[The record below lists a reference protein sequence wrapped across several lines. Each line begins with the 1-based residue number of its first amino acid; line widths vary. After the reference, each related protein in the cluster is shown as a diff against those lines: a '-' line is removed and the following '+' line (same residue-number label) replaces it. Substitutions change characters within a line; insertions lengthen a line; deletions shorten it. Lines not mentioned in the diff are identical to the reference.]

1 MVSGPTQEWALV
13 LYNVSAPGGLRS
25 LLWHQRRI
33 LGEVAPLAGIDHSHV
48 YAVLTPDNDV
58 YLEDFGGRLRGITA
72 VRFAGAR
79 RSLPGGVPAASTY
92 RFTEDV
98 AEADLVAAQ
107 ALAVGAAEDWWTAQG
122 GPQPATFLL
131 PVGEVPP
138 SRPPR
143 TAPASSSPPAPPP
156 VAPSGRAAPRST
168 VAATTRT

>member
-1 MVSGPTQEWALV
+1 MV
-13 LYNVSAPGGLRS
+13 LYNVSDPGGN

-48 YAVLTPDNDV
+48 YVVLTPDNDV

-92 RFTEDV
+92 RFTEDI

-107 ALAVGAAEDWWTAQG
+107 ALAAEAAEDWWRTQG
-122 GPQPATFLL
+122 GAQPTSCLL
-131 PVGEVPP
+131 PVEGAQAA
-138 SRPPR
+138 RPQQQ
-143 TAPASSSPPAPPP
+143 
-156 VAPSGRAAPRST
+156 
-168 VAATTRT
+168 